1 MQRTTDCNGM
11 LGNCWASASDSS
23 LPAVCSAI
31 APSCAGL
38 AMMARFL
45 RVSPSVLFPAGA
57 ATGLVGLV
65 LLVLESTRALTGNV
79 LGTVGEVLLWVG
91 AGLIVVGA
99 VLLLL
104 AVVRSS
110 DVPGSDGSDGGQ
122 PAHG

>member
-1 MQRTTDCNGM
+1 
-11 LGNCWASASDSS
+11 
-23 LPAVCSAI
+23 
-31 APSCAGL
+31 
-38 AMMARFL
+38 MMARFL

-79 LGTVGEVLLWVG
+79 LGSLGEVLLWVG
-91 AGLIVVGA
+91 AGLIVVGG

-104 AVVRSS
+104 AVVRSA
-110 DVPGSDGSDGGQ
+110 DVASPDVRSSDGGQ